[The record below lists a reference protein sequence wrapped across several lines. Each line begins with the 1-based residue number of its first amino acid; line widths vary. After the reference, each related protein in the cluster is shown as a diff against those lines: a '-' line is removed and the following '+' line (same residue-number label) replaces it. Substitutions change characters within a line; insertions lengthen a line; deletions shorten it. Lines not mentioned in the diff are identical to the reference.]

1 MSRGSPGL
9 YLIRCRAVCDG
20 TRWSLGRQEP
30 RARPRSKVRLQLN
43 GPRGGRSRRRC
54 DAVKCAHLQAAR
66 FVSTLG
72 KWSRGR
78 CMHISVRERE
88 MDGPIPG
95 RCVAI
100 EPAAFLLGFAFPR
113 HLRRMWACSW
123 CFFTLSRTRSSR
135 ARCPVGHRNALFL
148 WTGSPPRSCPVP
160 FPAGRRESRRLAAAS
175 FELLIITAS
184 PLAGSLSRAP
194 CVSPRFCKQGPC
206 SQRRLQLQW
215 TSSPWWGASCAS
227 LLCDVNAEVLRGALR
242 RGRLWAMAGGKY
254 LHA

>member
-1 MSRGSPGL
+1 MRYATVRDGL
-9 YLIRCRAVCDG
+9 
-20 TRWSLGRQEP
+20 S
-30 RARPRSKVRLQLN
+30 
-43 GPRGGRSRRRC
+43 
-54 DAVKCAHLQAAR
+54 DAK
-66 FVSTLG
+66 
-72 KWSRGR
+72 SRGR
-78 CMHISVRERE
+78 VLGQRCACNLMGPGVEGRGVVATPLNARTYRLRALSPRLANGHGAGACISVRERE

-100 EPAAFLLGFAFPR
+100 EPAAFLLSFAVPR

-194 CVSPRFCKQGPC
+194 CVSPRFC
-206 SQRRLQLQW
+206 
-215 TSSPWWGASCAS
+215 
-227 LLCDVNAEVLRGALR
+227 
-242 RGRLWAMAGGKY
+242 
-254 LHA
+254 